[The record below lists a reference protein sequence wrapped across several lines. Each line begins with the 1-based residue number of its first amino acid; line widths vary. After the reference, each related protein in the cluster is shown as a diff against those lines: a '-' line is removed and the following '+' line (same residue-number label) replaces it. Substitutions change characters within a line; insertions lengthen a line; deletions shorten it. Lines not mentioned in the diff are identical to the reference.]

1 MNAQELFDAFRAV
14 DPAWLKEADQLADR
28 AAERISCTDSTD
40 SPENE
45 IGQIFTKYQEESAK
59 AASRRGED
67 PVTAAKND
75 DSAELSGTL
84 AGAAAVHPELTAAET
99 GKSSRIFRML
109 GGIAAAVALVS
120 IGAIGVSVLGGR
132 NSDLSAPPAALYAS
146 QQQSSADPNRPA
158 DGSEDS
164 DSSYTRDGNTAFTVY
179 YQDLKLIDKQPVMS
193 DGGTA
198 MFMSFFKTPDI
209 YQPAG
214 TPVELTLMPDT
225 DRTLLPGYE
234 YRVIVEQD
242 DAVLDISDAESGESV
257 KTFTF
262 ISSED
267 PDANTYT
274 ISFTPD
280 YTRDGAVIKIFLI
293 SITPSGQHFGTN
305 SCMLKLHTAEPG
317 ASCTYSLQSP
327 SNKVTFY
334 DLN

>member
-1 MNAQELFDAFRAV
+1 MNAQELFNAFHDV
-14 DPAWLKEADQLADR
+14 DPSWLKEADLLADR
-28 AAERISCTDSTD
+28 AAEQISDHEKMNA
-40 SPENE
+40 PENE
-45 IGQIFTKYQEESAK
+45 IQQIFAQHSENK
-59 AASRRGED
+59 ARAGSRGDHAHRTDRDAPAFPDLTGTASG
-67 PVTAAKND
+67 
-75 DSAELSGTL
+75 
-84 AGAAAVHPELTAAET
+84 LTAAQPEPVK
-99 GKSSRIFRML
+99 GSRSFRML

-120 IGAIGVSVLGGR
+120 IGAIEVSVLGGR
-132 NSDLSAPPAALYAS
+132 NGDLSAPPAALYAPP
-146 QQQSSADPNRPA
+146 QQSSADPNRPA

-164 DSSYTRDGNTAFTVY
+164 DSSYTRDGNTAFTMY
-179 YQDLKLIDKQPVMS
+179 YQDLKLIEKQPVMT

-198 MFMSFFKTPDI
+198 IFSSFFKTPDI

-225 DRTLLPGYE
+225 DRTLLPDYE

-242 DAVLDISDAESGESV
+242 DAVLDISDAESGETV
-257 KTFTF
+257 KTFKFT
-262 ISSED
+262 SSED
-267 PDANTYT
+267 PDANTHT